1 MLLLGLAIVL
11 IGVVLILCGVFATDV
26 NAIGQIDIL
35 GIDISTT
42 TLFVLGL
49 IAGIAVLWG
58 GSISRYGWR
67 RERAQ
72 RKERKKMEELSEKLD
87 RAEAERRKDLDDDR

>member
-11 IGVVLILCGVFATDV
+11 VGVVLILCGVFATDV

-49 IAGIAVLWG
+49 VAGVAVLWG
-58 GSISRYGWR
+58 GSISRYGLR